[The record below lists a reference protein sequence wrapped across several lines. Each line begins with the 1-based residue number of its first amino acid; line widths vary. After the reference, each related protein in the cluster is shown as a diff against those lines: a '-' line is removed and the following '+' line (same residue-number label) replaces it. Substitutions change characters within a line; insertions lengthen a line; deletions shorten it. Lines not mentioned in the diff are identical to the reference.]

1 MIILDLSTK
10 SLEMILGG
18 AVGTELPYISSY
30 CDLPFIDYVPIGQ
43 AGTSNGATAV
53 TIVNVPENDATPRQ
67 LKALNVYQPNAA
79 DVSLT
84 LQYRNTADGSPLK
97 TIFTITL
104 KFGESLHYIDTAGFF
119 VIDKNG
125 NRKSISHGNATETA
139 IAQQSK
145 PVAATLTNIYT
156 VPAATNFKGRIIIAN
171 QSAVA
176 TAFRLSIAPLGA
188 ADATSQYI
196 AYDTPIIGNDIYES
210 PEINIPATAIV
221 RVYNTLATC
230 SFSLTGVEKS

>member
-18 AVGTELPYISSY
+18 AVGTELPFISSY

-84 LQYRNTADGSPLK
+84 IQYRNTADGSPLK

-125 NRKSISHGNATETA
+125 NRKSISPITNLVETSKTAQSNPGAT
-139 IAQQSK
+139 
-145 PVAATLTNIYT
+145 TLTDLYT
-156 VPAATNFKGRIIIAN
+156 VPAATRFIGRIITAN
-171 QSAVA
+171 RSVA
-176 TAFRLSIAPLGA
+176 TSLRIAVAPLGA
-188 ADATSQYI
+188 ADALTQYI
-196 AYDTPIIGNDIYES
+196 AYDFPIAINDIYVG
-210 PEINIPATAIV
+210 PEIELAATDKV
-221 RVYNTLATC
+221 RVYATLAT
-230 SFSLTGVEKS
+230 LTFTLNGKEIA